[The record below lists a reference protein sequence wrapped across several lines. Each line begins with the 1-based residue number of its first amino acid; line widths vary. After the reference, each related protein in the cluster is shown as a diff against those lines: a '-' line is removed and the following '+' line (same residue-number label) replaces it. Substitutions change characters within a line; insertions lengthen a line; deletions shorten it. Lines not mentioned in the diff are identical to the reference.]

1 MASGALDIELAG
13 ERLLLLPQ
21 RALFWPAMQLLVIA
35 DIHFGKA
42 ASFRAGGIPVPRGT
56 TTENLRALDA
66 LSDACQATHILFL
79 GDFLHARHAHAAATI
94 AAMLA
99 WRKQRSGLKLTLVRG
114 NHDRHAGDPPAA
126 LAIEV
131 VDEPWQLGPLLFAH
145 HPQSHPD
152 GYVLA
157 GHVHPVY
164 RLATRGDALRLPC
177 FVFGARSGM
186 LPSFGSFT
194 GGHPVVPQAG
204 DRVFVTADDSVMEIP
219 VAAGRGGHS
228 GKASV

>member
-1 MASGALDIELAG
+1 MDAEQELAIAG

-21 RALFWPAMQLLVIA
+21 RALFWPAQRMLVIA

-66 LSDACQATHILFL
+66 LIDRWQAAHILFL
-79 GDFLHARHAHAAATI
+79 GDFLHARHAHATATMAAI
-94 AAMLA
+94 AA
-99 WRKQRSGLKLTLVRG
+99 WRMRRAGLQLTLVRG
-114 NHDRHAGDPPAA
+114 NHDRHAGDPPAG
-126 LAIEV
+126 LAMQV
-131 VDEPWQLGPLLFAH
+131 VDEPWAIGPFLFAH
-145 HPQSHPD
+145 HPDPQPH

-177 FVFGARSGM
+177 FLFGATTAL
-186 LPSFGSFT
+186 LPSFGAFT
-194 GGHPVVPQAG
+194 GGHPVMPAAG
-204 DRVFVTADDSVMEIP
+204 ERLFVAADDQVIEIP
-219 VAAGRGGHS
+219 VRSLPLRAG
-228 GKASV
+228 

>member
-1 MASGALDIELAG
+1 VAKGMIEIDIAG

-21 RALFWPAMQLLVIA
+21 RALYWPARKLLVIA

-56 TTENLRALDA
+56 TTENLQALDA
-66 LSDACQATHILFL
+66 LIDGCEAAQVLFL

-94 AAMLA
+94 AAMTA
-99 WRKQRSGLKLTLVRG
+99 WRERRGALELTLVRG
-114 NHDRHAGDPPAA
+114 NHDLHAGDPPAT
-126 LAIEV
+126 LRIEV
-131 VDEPWQLGPLLFAH
+131 VDEPWQIGPLLFAH
-145 HPQSHPD
+145 HPQTHPD

-177 FVFGARSGM
+177 FVFGAESGM

-194 GGHPVVPQAG
+194 GGHPVAPQQG
-204 DRVFVTADDSVMEIP
+204 DRVFVTTEDRVMEVP
-219 VAAGRGGHS
+219 LRG
-228 GKASV
+228 AVRRV

>member
-1 MASGALDIELAG
+1 MASGALDIEAAG
-13 ERLLLLPQ
+13 ERLVMLPQ
-21 RALFWPAMQLLVIA
+21 RALFWPAMQMLVIA

-66 LSDACQATHILFL
+66 LIDACQATHVLFL
-79 GDFLHARHAHAAATI
+79 GDFLHARHAHATATI
-94 AAMLA
+94 AAMQA
-99 WRKQRSGLKLTLVRG
+99 WREQRSALTLTLVRG
-114 NHDRHAGDPPAA
+114 NHDRHAGDPPAS
-126 LAIEV
+126 LRIEV
-131 VDEPWQLGPLLFAH
+131 VDEPWKIGPLLFAH

-177 FVFGARSGM
+177 FVFGADSGM

-194 GGHPVVPQAG
+194 GGHPVVPEPA
-204 DRVFVTADDSVMEIP
+204 DRLFVTTDDSVIEVP
-219 VAAGRGGHS
+219 P
-228 GKASV
+228 KASARGKL